1 MVITGLMYYV
11 HLQGKWQKFR
21 EMRSSW
27 STTVDQKGF
36 LSHKVQ
42 GVRDFFVVYLKHRE
56 LVNYPFLPP
65 PFFCSFN
72 LGLLL
77 VGLALLAFKATQP
90 FFIWF
95 PLEVAEETLR
105 HKSSVAEAKEKGISS
120 SHCIFSFKNGSVS
133 LTCERNIDD
142 YRNWPPLLKGNFLYS
157 IEWRNQHEINW
168 ISQQAEEKEW
178 L

>member
-1 MVITGLMYYV
+1 M
-11 HLQGKWQKFR
+11 
-21 EMRSSW
+21 
-27 STTVDQKGF
+27 DQKGF

-42 GVRDFFVVYLKHRE
+42 GVKDFFVLYLKHRE

-105 HKSSVAEAKEKGISS
+105 HKSSVAEAERKKIKNQL
-120 SHCIFSFKNGSVS
+120 CTVFSASKMNRFLAFLGWGHEVCRVV
-133 LTCERNIDD
+133 TCERNIDD
-142 YRNWPPLLKGNFLYS
+142 YRN
-157 IEWRNQHEINW
+157 
-168 ISQQAEEKEW
+168 
-178 L
+178 